1 MATIIGNNKILTTV
15 YEDFLWKIVKAE
27 SVTSGEQIW
36 FKILADEYGRDPE
49 MTRLFHDS
57 AELSIALDHENI
69 LKTYEHGSD
78 GALQFI
84 VMQSF
89 DGISLAELIN
99 REKTVEEQRAIRI
112 VLQICRGL
120 QFAHISGV
128 NHGAITSN
136 SIFINR
142 DDQIVITNFG
152 CDRIVDS
159 LIHKRENVDKMQLAS
174 YLPPERLKAKIRL
187 NSRCELYSVGVIFY
201 ELLTGKNPFEAK
213 LIHEILQA
221 KERMLQ
227 SPRVHSNN
235 ISIQTDK
242 IVIKLLAKDPEK
254 RFPNFINLIQA
265 LAPSSIE
272 ELEELHADQELGVT
286 IKGHSLTSWL
296 ALKLNSPVLV
306 GSKRRML
313 FTFITLFI
321 IILLAASV
329 FLLSDWS
336 AKSDEADLLELEK
349 FTAEAENAPD
359 QEDTASF
366 LPSGGLDSLYST
378 PAKQL
383 DDQNSQSTNRTS
395 VEMTDVTGPAI
406 KEKVTGP
413 TVDVP
418 QSMKPGP
425 IAEPVNQHQRQ
436 QASGSQSEPDAT
448 AIEKIP
454 DKNISFATLKIIAY
468 YDSSA
473 IDAEIFVDNEPS
485 GKTSGN
491 SPFLVH
497 GLVAR
502 RNYNIRVHK
511 EGFKTWEQNLTIPQ
525 QDTVNLSIPM
535 EVLPDAVR
543 RITFAAVDFANRIIV
558 DNKLPS
564 QSLPYSVDL
573 PLGVHKLL
581 YVDQD
586 NMFSWAT
593 DIFVD
598 MESSN
603 FILFDA
609 DQIGFG
615 QLSITLQD
623 ALHYGFAF
631 VAVDGKSAENSTTPA
646 RLRLPVGRHH
656 VSVFR
661 NGFQAVPEDTVV
673 FVPLN
678 GEERIEFQLVPK
690 E

>member
-27 SVTSGEQIW
+27 SVASGEQIW
-36 FKILADEYGRDPE
+36 FKILADEYGKDQE
-49 MTRLFHDS
+49 ITNMFHLS

-78 GALQFI
+78 GTLQFI

-89 DGISLAELIN
+89 DGISLAELIK

-112 VLQICRGL
+112 ILQICRGL

-142 DDQIVITNFG
+142 DDQIAIINFG
-152 CDRIVDS
+152 CDGIVDS
-159 LIHKRENVDKMQLAS
+159 LIHKRENLDKTQLAS
-174 YLPPERLKAKIRL
+174 YLPPERLQAKIRL
-187 NSRCELYSVGVIFY
+187 SSSCELYSVGVIFY
-201 ELLTGKNPFEAK
+201 ELLTGKNPFKAK
-213 LIHEILQA
+213 SIHEILQA

-227 SPRVHSNN
+227 SPRVHSNS

-242 IVIKLLAKDPEK
+242 IVTKLLAKDPEK
-254 RFPNFINLIQA
+254 RYPNFINLIQA

-272 ELEELHADQELGVT
+272 ELEELHADQETGVT
-286 IKGHSLTSWL
+286 IKGRSLTSWL
-296 ALKLNSPVLV
+296 SLKLNSPVLV
-306 GSKRRML
+306 GSKRRMV
-313 FTFITLFI
+313 FTFITVSVM
-321 IILLAASV
+321 ILLAAFV

-349 FTAEAENAPD
+349 FAAEAENTPD
-359 QEDTASF
+359 QDIAPF
-366 LPSGGLDSLYST
+366 LPPGDLDSLYGEAS
-378 PAKQL
+378 KQEN
-383 DDQNSQSTNRTS
+383 DENSRPTTRSS
-395 VEMTDVTGPAI
+395 VKVADVTEPSIEEGVTGPPAEEPASIEQRRNIGAAI
-406 KEKVTGP
+406 
-413 TVDVP
+413 
-418 QSMKPGP
+418 
-425 IAEPVNQHQRQ
+425 QHQKQ
-436 QASGSQSEPDAT
+436 PANGSRSEPAET
-448 AIEKIP
+448 AVEKIA

-473 IDAEIFVDNEPS
+473 IGADIFVDNEPS
-485 GKTSGN
+485 GKISGD

-497 GLVAR
+497 GLVTG
-502 RNYNIRVHK
+502 RNYNIRVQK
-511 EGFKTWEQNLTIPQ
+511 EGFKTWEQNLTIAQ
-525 QDTVNLSIPM
+525 QDTVSLSIPM
-535 EVLPDAVR
+535 EVSPDAVR
-543 RITFAAVDFANRIIV
+543 RMTFAAVDFADRIIV
-558 DNKLPS
+558 NNKLPS

-581 YVDQD
+581 YVDQE
-586 NMFSWAT
+586 NMFSWET

-598 MESSN
+598 MEGSN
-603 FILFDA
+603 FVLFDA

-615 QLSITLQD
+615 QLSITLKD

-631 VAVDGKSAENSTTPA
+631 VAVDSKNAENSTTPA

-656 VSVFR
+656 VRVFR
-661 NGFQAVPEDTVV
+661 NGFQTVPEDTVV

-678 GEERIEFQLVPK
+678 GEERIEFQLVP
-690 E
+690 EE